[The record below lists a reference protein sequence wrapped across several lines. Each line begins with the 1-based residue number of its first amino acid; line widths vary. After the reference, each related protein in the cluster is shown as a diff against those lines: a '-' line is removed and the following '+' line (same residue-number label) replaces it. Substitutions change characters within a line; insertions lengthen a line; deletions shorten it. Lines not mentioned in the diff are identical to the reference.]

1 MMNDTA
7 KRRRIKIGL
16 LVSHLEDDFDDAV
29 AEGAMIG
36 AEQCDADLVIFPG
49 RYIDGVYADKLRTVY
64 EYQYNT
70 LFDMAAANKVR
81 RSCLCLS
88 AHLEH
93 ILTTSIRF
101 SF

>member
-49 RYIDGVYADKLRTVY
+49 RYIAVSYTHL
-64 EYQYNT
+64 T
-70 LFDMAAANKVR
+70 LP
-81 RSCLCLS
+81 
-88 AHLEH
+88 
-93 ILTTSIRF
+93 TTSRV
-101 SF
+101 

>member
-36 AEQCDADLVIFPG
+36 AEQCSATPTSLFFQADI
-49 RYIDGVYADKLRTVY
+49 
-64 EYQYNT
+64 
-70 LFDMAAANKVR
+70 
-81 RSCLCLS
+81 
-88 AHLEH
+88 
-93 ILTTSIRF
+93 
-101 SF
+101 

>member
-49 RYIDGVYADKLRTVY
+49 RYIDGIYADKLRTVY

-70 LFDMAAANKVR
+70 LFDI
-81 RSCLCLS
+81 SSTFCLCLS
-88 AHLEH
+88 AQLEH
-93 ILTTSIRF
+93 ILTTSIRL

>member
-49 RYIDGVYADKLRTVY
+49 RYIDGIYADKLRTVY

-70 LFDMAAANKVR
+70 LFDMATF
-81 RSCLCLS
+81 CLCLS

>member
-7 KRRRIKIGL
+7 KRRRIKIGF

-49 RYIDGVYADKLRTVY
+49 RYIDGIYADKLRTVY
-64 EYQYNT
+64 EYRII
-70 LFDMAAANKVR
+70 LCSIWR
-81 RSCLCLS
+81 RQISSTFCLCLS

>member
-36 AEQCDADLVIFPG
+36 AEQCDADS
-49 RYIDGVYADKLRTVY
+49 
-64 EYQYNT
+64 
-70 LFDMAAANKVR
+70 LFSR
-81 RSCLCLS
+81 QIYRWGLC
-88 AHLEH
+88 
-93 ILTTSIRF
+93 R
-101 SF
+101 

>member
-36 AEQCDADLVIFPG
+36 AEQCDADLILQWLG
-49 RYIDGVYADKLRTVY
+49 ISRKLSVLR
-64 EYQYNT
+64 
-70 LFDMAAANKVR
+70 
-81 RSCLCLS
+81 
-88 AHLEH
+88 
-93 ILTTSIRF
+93 
-101 SF
+101 